1 MDPNTEQQSRTRS
14 SGQAKA
20 RTQAGG
26 NSSVK
31 KYSREELNSMH
42 PHDLLK
48 ILDDNGI
55 DHRGYVEKGELIDLI
70 MGNKHF

>member
-1 MDPNTEQQSRTRS
+1 MDPNPQQQSGTQT
-14 SGQAKA
+14 SGQSRA

-26 NSSVK
+26 NSSLK
-31 KYSREELNSMH
+31 KYSREELNNMH

-55 DHRGYVEKGELIDLI
+55 DHLGYVEKGELIDLI
-70 MGNKHF
+70 LGKEHF